1 MINSPVDRGS
11 PPAEWPAPVA
21 ARGATSTAAAGTAA
35 TPPWRARHHRRGAGW
50 PRRGHVGRLA
60 PAGLS
65 DAFFSGKKTEKPW
78 KPRGKPWKNYGKTL
92 QNHGR
97 TMEDPPCLQTWG
109 FPDVSNKFWGLKNL
123 LRELGRA
130 TGRK

>member
-35 TPPWRARHHRRGAGW
+35 TPPWRARHHPRGAGW

-65 DAFFSGKKTEKPW
+65 DVFFLRIKTEKPW

-97 TMEDPPCLQTWG
+97 TMVKHCKIMEEPWKTPPVYKLGDSLT
-109 FPDVSNKFWGLKNL
+109 FPINFGD
-123 LRELGRA
+123 
-130 TGRK
+130 